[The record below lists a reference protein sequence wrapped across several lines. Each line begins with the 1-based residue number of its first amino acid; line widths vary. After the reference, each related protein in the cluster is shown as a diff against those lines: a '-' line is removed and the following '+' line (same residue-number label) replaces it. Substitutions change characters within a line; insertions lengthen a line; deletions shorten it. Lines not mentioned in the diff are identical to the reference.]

1 MNKGKM
7 VFAQLIEFAFDDVF
21 KGCVK
26 RYNGD
31 YNNKGLTCWKQFLC
45 MAFGQLTHRESLSDT
60 ALCLRL
66 HKDKLYH
73 LGIGRAFD
81 KSTIA
86 RANENRDWRIFRD
99 FALKLIAN
107 ARVLCEDDNL
117 LDLKLKGKVYA
128 LDATVIDLCL
138 DVFWWAKFRKTKAA
152 IKLHTLLDLKTA
164 IPEYIFITD
173 GSVHELNTL
182 DYISFPAGSYLVMD
196 KAYIDF
202 ARLRRLA
209 GERTNFVVT
218 AKDNIK
224 YRVIKRKI
232 TKKETGVICDQTIVL
247 TGAATSKKYPARLRR
262 IRYFDAETGNTL
274 IFLTN
279 NFKLSALT
287 IAALYRNR
295 WGIEIFFKWIKQH
308 LKIQTFWGHSENAVR
323 TQVWIAISTYVLVV
337 IVKKKLKLPHKLYE
351 ILQLISLSAFDRTPL
366 KNLFLNEN
374 IQDVKEQNCNQLIIP
389 AKQRHHSGASSA
401 T

>member
-7 VFAQLIEFAFDDVF
+7 VFCQLMEFAPWDVF
-21 KGCVK
+21 KYVVK

-99 FALKLIAN
+99 FALKLIEQ
-107 ARVLCEDDNL
+107 ARVLCQDDNL
-117 LDLKLKGKVYA
+117 LDIKLKGKVYA

-138 DVFWWAKFRKTKAA
+138 DVFWWAKFRKAKGA

-173 GSVHELNTL
+173 GSVHEVNTL
-182 DYISFPAGSYLVMD
+182 DYISFPPGSYLVMD

-209 GERTNFVVT
+209 GDRTTFVVT
-218 AKDNIK
+218 AKDNMK

-247 TGAATSKKYPARLRR
+247 TGAATSKKYPERLRR

-279 NFKLSALT
+279 NFKISALT

-323 TQVWIAISTYVLVV
+323 TQVWIAIATYVLVV
-337 IVKKKLKLPHKLYE
+337 ITKKKLKLPQKLYE
-351 ILQLISLSAFDRTPL
+351 ILQLISLSAFDKTPL
-366 KNLFLNEN
+366 KTLFLNEN
-374 IQDVKEQNCNQLIIP
+374 IQDVKEQDCNQLILL
-389 AKQRHHSGASSA
+389 
-401 T
+401 

>member
-107 ARVLCEDDNL
+107 ARVLYEDDNL

-138 DVFWWAKFRKTKAA
+138 NVFWWAKFRSTKAA
-152 IKLHTLLDLKTA
+152 LKLHTILDLKTA

-173 GSVHELNTL
+173 GSVHEVETL
-182 DYISFPAGSYLVMD
+182 DYFSLPAGSYLVMD

-202 ARLRRLA
+202 ARLSRIA
-209 GERTNFVVT
+209 GERTNFVVR
-218 AKDNIK
+218 AKDNMK
-224 YRVIKRKI
+224 YRVIARRKI
-232 TKKETGVICDQTIVL
+232 DKKKGIICDQTIVL
-247 TGAATSKKYPARLRR
+247 TSPATSKKYPKRLRR
-262 IRYFDAETGNTL
+262 IRYFDSETGNT
-274 IFLTN
+274 IVFLTN
-279 NFKLSALT
+279 NFKLAALT
-287 IAALYRNR
+287 IAALYKNR
-295 WGIEIFFKWIKQH
+295 WGIELFFKWIKQH

-337 IVKKKLKLPHKLYE
+337 IAKKQLKLTQTLYE
-351 ILQLISLSAFDRTPL
+351 ILQLISLSALDRTPI
-366 KNLFLNEN
+366 KKLFLNEDN
-374 IQDVKEQNCNQLIIP
+374 QDVKEQHCNQLILL
-389 AKQRHHSGASSA
+389 
-401 T
+401 